1 MTSGTKSVTSPTIY
15 DVTFYDINTNLLKM
29 IINY

>member
-1 MTSGTKSVTSPTIY
+1 MTPEAKSVTSLPIH
-15 DVTFYDINTNLLKM
+15 DMTFYDINTNLLKM

>member
-1 MTSGTKSVTSPTIY
+1 MTPETKSVTSSIIH